1 MSDPET
7 GRPIVAELGRP
18 ETAEETWARKDTAR
32 RARREHQTA
41 FNLVLALIASLG
53 IVLFLVAVVVRP
65 DQAVD
70 RSVDYRQV
78 AQQADVS
85 GAELL
90 VPDLPSSY
98 TSNNAEYQSGSA
110 RGVAVWTIGLLT
122 PDKQYIGM
130 HQGIDANDTWVAD
143 QLDQKQATGSRTIAG
158 TRWTVYDRR
167 DEGKGAGNNLYALVT
182 TSGKDTVVLAG
193 TADQKSFTTVA
204 TAVGEELAR

>member
-1 MSDPET
+1 MTDPDT

-18 ETAEETWARKDTAR
+18 ETPEETWARKDTAR

-70 RSVDYRQV
+70 RAVDYRQV

-85 GAELL
+85 GARLL
-90 VPDLPSSY
+90 VPTLPSGY
-98 TSNNAEYQSGSA
+98 TSNHADYQSGSA

-122 PDKQYIGM
+122 PDEQYIGM
-130 HQGIDANDTWVAD
+130 HQGIDANDTWIAD
-143 QLDQKQATGSRTIAG
+143 QLDQKAATGSRDIG
-158 TRWTVYDRR
+158 GVEWTVYDRR
-167 DEGKGAGNNLYALVT
+167 DEGKDAGNNAYALVT
-182 TSGKDTVVLAG
+182 TSGRDTVVLAG
-193 TADQKSFTTVA
+193 TADDRSFRAVA
-204 TAVGEELAR
+204 TAVGAELRD

>member
-85 GAELL
+85 GAQLL

-98 TSNNAEYQSGSA
+98 TSNHAEYQSGSA
-110 RGVAVWTIGLLT
+110 RGGRGVDHRPPDARRPVHRHAPGHRRQRHLDRRPARAEARDRVA
-122 PDKQYIGM
+122 
-130 HQGIDANDTWVAD
+130 H
-143 QLDQKQATGSRTIAG
+143 
-158 TRWTVYDRR
+158 DRR
-167 DEGKGAGNNLYALVT
+167 DEVDRL
-182 TSGKDTVVLAG
+182 
-193 TADQKSFTTVA
+193 
-204 TAVGEELAR
+204 RPP

>member
-110 RGVAVWTIGLLT
+110 RGVAEWTIGLLT

-158 TRWTVYDRR
+158 TKWTVYDRR

>member
-122 PDKQYIGM
+122 PDDQYIGM

-158 TRWTVYDRR
+158 TKWTVYDRR

>member
-130 HQGIDANDTWVAD
+130 HQGIDANDTWIAD

-158 TRWTVYDRR
+158 TKWTVYDRR

>member
-98 TSNNAEYQSGSA
+98 TSNNAEYQSGSG

-122 PDKQYIGM
+122 PDEQYIGM

-143 QLDQKQATGSRTIAG
+143 QLDQKSATGSRTIAG
-158 TRWTVYDRR
+158 TKWTVYDRR
-167 DEGKGAGNNLYALVT
+167 DEGKGAGNNAYALVT

-204 TAVGEELAR
+204 TAVGKELDR

>member
-158 TRWTVYDRR
+158 TKWTVYDRR

-204 TAVGEELAR
+204 TAVGEELAP

>member
-143 QLDQKQATGSRTIAG
+143 QLDQKQATGSRSIAG
-158 TRWTVYDRR
+158 TKWTVYDRR

>member
-158 TRWTVYDRR
+158 TKWTVYDRR

>member
-143 QLDQKQATGSRTIAG
+143 QLDQKQATGSRSIAG
-158 TRWTVYDRR
+158 TKWTVYDRR

-204 TAVGEELAR
+204 TAVGEELDR

>member
-158 TRWTVYDRR
+158 TKWTVYDRR
-167 DEGKGAGNNLYALVT
+167 DEGKGAGNDLYALVT

>member
-158 TRWTVYDRR
+158 TKWTVYDRR

-182 TSGKDTVVLAG
+182 SSGKDTVVLAG

-204 TAVGEELAR
+204 TAVGEELDR

>member
-1 MSDPET
+1 MSDPDT

-158 TRWTVYDRR
+158 TKWTVYDRR

-204 TAVGEELAR
+204 TAVGKELDR